1 MASCFRWLVLMAA
14 LVISACS
21 GGLPKEDA
29 ALIDAAVLLLKG
41 WDANGTEQAQETKR
55 QIIDN
60 GVEFTRIE
68 KNALIASAVE
78 LFQDVKDSTWQR
90 EKFTVSVTE
99 KCVLDVRNAIEY
111 SVGDSKH
118 DFRAAPFEPPKT
130 VKYDLRNVANL
141 NVDLVKRFHLWAKVD
156 IQGRNVACTGQEC
169 QDQAT
174 LRSKTAVR
182 GDASVSEQSSLLE
195 AFERAVQ
202 VVKNACMRQ
211 SPQSGA

>member
-1 MASCFRWLVLMAA
+1 MAA

-41 WDANGTEQAQETKR
+41 WDADSAEHVLETKP
-55 QIIDN
+55 QVTETGI
-60 GVEFTRIE
+60 EFTRIE

-156 IQGRNVACTGQEC
+156 IEGRKVACTESEC
-169 QDQAT
+169 QDKAT

-182 GDASVSEQSSLLE
+182 GDASVLEQSTLLD

-211 SPQSGA
+211 GPQPAS